1 MDISPPT
8 SPAPSVELSQFDN
21 TQNLHEI
28 PLAQFLARLQTDSK
42 AGLTTTEV
50 NLRLRRDGGNKLTPP
65 RPNYLLKVHTADVAR
80 LPLKITHKKQNK
92 IPELKLCF
100 PLIDHWL
107 SLWRVL
113 LASLDCGDRGVHSLG
128 SFLFFFFFFFSS
140 SIKLILDPSPT
151 LFISTEPLGQPP
163 AVANLAL
170 AVTLVVIILLQA
182 LFTAYQDWSSS
193 RIMKS
198 INKMLPQEAVV
209 IRDGKQSQV
218 AGSTLVKGDVVILTQ
233 GNKIPADLRLI
244 EVNLLKIDKSA
255 VTGESLPIT
264 GSQEPTDARA
274 FDSCNVGLMGTV

>member
-1 MDISPPT
+1 VVFIAWGHFFFLFLSFLQ
-8 SPAPSVELSQFDN
+8 SNSLSIPAPSL
-21 TQNLHEI
+21 
-28 PLAQFLARLQTDSK
+28 
-42 AGLTTTEV
+42 
-50 NLRLRRDGGNKLTPP
+50 
-65 RPNYLLKVHTADVAR
+65 
-80 LPLKITHKKQNK
+80 
-92 IPELKLCF
+92 
-100 PLIDHWL
+100 
-107 SLWRVL
+107 
-113 LASLDCGDRGVHSLG
+113 
-128 SFLFFFFFFFSS
+128 
-140 SIKLILDPSPT
+140 T
-151 LFISTEPLGQPP
+151 LFTFTEPLGQPP

-244 EVNLLKIDKSA
+244 EVHLLKIDKSA